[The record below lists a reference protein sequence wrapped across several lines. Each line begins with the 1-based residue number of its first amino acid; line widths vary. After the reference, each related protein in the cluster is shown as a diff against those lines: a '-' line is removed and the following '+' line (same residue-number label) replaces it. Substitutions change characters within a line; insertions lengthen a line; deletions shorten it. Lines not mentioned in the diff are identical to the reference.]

1 MRPENRSFGRWR
13 RRAIAATLP
22 AMKTTSLIAALVAA
36 TAAAG
41 IAVLPASGQDQPTT
55 RTLTFVSTEK
65 HSDEK
70 FMDAKPKGYS
80 VGDSFL
86 LSSLLHSGSKVA
98 GRVEATCS
106 LLDSTYHAQS
116 CTITAILADGQIT
129 LQGTGLDKKL
139 PGVGGTGEAYAI
151 TGGTGAYVGASG
163 TMTRKGN
170 GKRDTLTF
178 TLE

>member
-1 MRPENRSFGRWR
+1 
-13 RRAIAATLP
+13 
-22 AMKTTSLIAALVAA
+22 MKTTSLIAALSAA
-36 TAAAG
+36 AVAAG
-41 IAVLPASGQDQPTT
+41 IAVLPASGQNQPAT

-65 HSDEK
+65 ANDEK
-70 FMDAKPKGYS
+70 FVDVKPKGYS

-86 LSSLLHSGSKVA
+86 LSSLLHQGGHVA
-98 GRVEATCS
+98 GRVEAHCS
-106 LLDSTYHAQS
+106 LQDPSYHAQA

-129 LQGTGLDKKL
+129 LQGAGLDKKL
-139 PGVGGTGEAYAI
+139 PGVGSTGEAYAI

-170 GKRDTLTF
+170 GKKDTLTF